1 MTKVNEQVKVY
12 LEPSQ
17 SKLNDDVSVSDNA
30 TYQSTLEA
38 SDLSSENAQVSKH
51 LKRSSMTVNDIILPF
66 LADELYCR

>member
-17 SKLNDDVSVSDNA
+17 SKLNEDLSVSDNA

-51 LKRSSMTVNDIILPF
+51 LKLSTHDSK
-66 LADELYCR
+66 